1 MSIIIMSDNDLS
13 KATILFRNS
22 TKKFLINDI
31 SLDLFE
37 EFFTDIVLKDFFAEN
52 IKRII
57 KCLLKYKNRVFK

>member
-31 SLDLFE
+31 LLNLFE
-37 EFFTDIVLKDFFAEN
+37 KFFTDIAFRNSFAESW
-52 IKRII
+52 KEII
-57 KCLLKYKNRVFK
+57 